1 MGLSKKELE
10 QRIKSFKYGGY
21 DSVIAQIDGELLAW
35 GDDSTLISNSFQ
47 TLVRF
52 ADRIEASYPAFAE
65 ELRKIDAA
73 IGG

>member
-1 MGLSKKELE
+1 MPLSKKEIE
-10 QRIKSFKYGGY
+10 QRTKAFEYGGY
-21 DSVIAQIDGELLAW
+21 DSVLAQIDGELLTW

>member
-10 QRIKSFKYGGY
+10 QRIKAFKYGGY

-47 TLVRF
+47 TLIRF
-52 ADRIEASYPAFAE
+52 VDKIETIYPAFAK
-65 ELRKIDAA
+65 ELRKIDAV
-73 IGG
+73 ID